1 MHDSI
6 AIPACFSSSD
16 HQIQRQA
23 DEPASVGRSGQSVFM
38 SVYRTKLA
46 GQCRLITVTWCRN
59 LLLHGLSVSV
69 QGPEG
74 EDHYR
79 CKVELKPWYFWRK
92 QGSKHF
98 IVDGKTVDVVW
109 DLKAAKFNGETEPR
123 SDYYVAIVCE
133 DEVVLLLGDQK
144 KDAYRKTGCRPSLIE
159 PILVSRREHVFGKKK
174 FSTRVKFN
182 DKGTFHDISVECNNS
197 INSDGFDPVLDIR
210 VDGKLAIQIKHLQ
223 WKFRGNESINVG
235 KNGVEVYWDVH
246 DWLFGSGPR
255 HGLFIFNPIP
265 SSSIISPSSSSISAP
280 SSPPSSSSSSM
291 PVSYQEIMMN
301 SASSSSDYD
310 NAGNSSR
317 FCLFLYAWKVE

>member
-6 AIPACFSSSD
+6 GIPACFSSSE
-16 HQIQRQA
+16 QRQA
-23 DEPASVGRSGQSVFM
+23 ADDQPASVGRAGQSVYM

-69 QGPEG
+69 QGPDGDGVDDEQY
-74 EDHYR
+74 YR

-98 IVDGKTVDVVW
+98 VVDGKTVDMVW

-159 PILVSRREHVFGKKK
+159 PILVSRREHIFGKRK

-182 DKGTFHDISVECNNS
+182 EKGIFHDISVECSNGTRSSSSSSGNNGS
-197 INSDGFDPVLDIR
+197 CSDDGVDQVLEIR

-265 SSSIISPSSSSISAP
+265 SS
-280 SSPPSSSSSSM
+280 PPSSSSSASLTL
-291 PVSYQEIMMN
+291 SN
-301 SASSSSDYD
+301 SASGDYD
-310 NAGNSSR
+310 NASGSSR

>member
-1 MHDSI
+1 MHDPI
-6 AIPACFSSSD
+6 GIP
-16 HQIQRQA
+16 A
-23 DEPASVGRSGQSVFM
+23 DEPTSVGRSGQSAIK

-46 GQCRLITVTWCRN
+46 GECRLITVTWCRN
-59 LLLHGLSVSV
+59 PLLHGLSVSV

-74 EDHYR
+74 DQQYR
-79 CKVELKPWYFWRK
+79 CKIEMKPWYFWRK

-98 IVDGKTVDVVW
+98 IVDGCTVDVVW
-109 DLKAAKFNGETEPR
+109 DLKVAKFNGETEPR

-159 PILVSRREHVFGKKK
+159 PMLISRREHIFGKRK
-174 FSTRVKFN
+174 FTTRVKFN
-182 DKGTFHDISVECNNS
+182 EKGTFHDVAVECS
-197 INSDGFDPVLDIR
+197 SDGIDPVLEIR
-210 VDGKLAIQIKHLQ
+210 INGKLAVQVKHLQ

-235 KNGVEVYWDVH
+235 KNGLQVFWDVH

-265 SSSIISPSSSSISAP
+265 SS
-280 SSPPSSSSSSM
+280 PPSSN
-291 PVSYQEIMMN
+291 QEPD
-301 SASSSSDYD
+301 SE
-310 NAGNSSR
+310 NAMGSSSR